1 MLRCCWGFRP
11 RRKGTD
17 AGIGVFS
24 AASVLGIGPHIS
36 PFSPVERQFHT
47 IPYWTEPRGESFSRS
62 EDSSGKQ
69 IGTLNYATLNYATAR
84 RLSSKWADTRKG
96 SQGLAI
102 GRVRPGPPPGG
113 PPRRA
118 DVPGMAGT
126 ERSLLTSVAPPTR
139 AVSLA
144 HATCQGSSLKVPW
157 GQSV

>member
-1 MLRCCWGFRP
+1 MLLGFRP

-69 IGTLNYATLNYATAR
+69 IGTLNYATAR

-96 SQGLAI
+96 SQGLAF

-126 ERSLLTSVAPPTR
+126 ERSLLTSVAPPTPTR
-139 AVSLA
+139 ALSRSCHMPRLF
-144 HATCQGSSLKVPW
+144 S
-157 GQSV
+157 

>member
-1 MLRCCWGFRP
+1 MLLGFPPATEGNRCWNR
-11 RRKGTD
+11 
-17 AGIGVFS
+17 GVLS
-24 AASVLGIGPHIS
+24 GKCARDRSPHFT
-36 PFSPVERQFHT
+36 FSPVERQFHT
-47 IPYWTEPRGESFSRS
+47 IPHWTEPRGESFSRS

-69 IGTLNYATLNYATAR
+69 IGTLNYATAR

-96 SQGLAI
+96 SQGLAF